1 MIQKDN
7 YININNL
14 MEKSLEKL
22 FNELDLMNE
31 NINNLFQKG
40 LIEYIC
46 KNNIDLFKLI
56 NLLKNI
62 IDDEYHPYFEMN
74 DVLNILYKRKYN
86 EELKT
91 EFNKLLNDN
100 NFKDIKIFIKNL
112 SQIENYINN
121 INTIINEFKLM
132 YSKKLIEVTLNIDIS
147 NKNLSDD
154 DSDYE
159 NDSENIIDN

>member
-1 MIQKDN
+1 
-7 YININNL
+7 
-14 MEKSLEKL
+14 MEKSFEKL

-56 NLLKNI
+56 QLLKNI
-62 IDDEYHPYFEMN
+62 IDDEYHPYFDMN
-74 DVLNILYKRKYN
+74 DILNILYKKKYN
-86 EELKT
+86 EDLKK

-100 NFKDIKIFIKNL
+100 NFKDIIIFIKKL

-121 INTIINEFKLM
+121 INKITNEFKLM
-132 YSKKLIEVTLNIDIS
+132 YSKKLIEVTLNINISDESLSEEDID
-147 NKNLSDD
+147 NDNEDD
-154 DSDYE
+154 
-159 NDSENIIDN
+159 NENIIDD

>member
-1 MIQKDN
+1 
-7 YININNL
+7 
-14 MEKSLEKL
+14 MEKSFEKL

-56 NLLKNI
+56 QLLKNI
-62 IDDEYHPYFEMN
+62 IDDEYHPYFDMN
-74 DVLNILYKRKYN
+74 DVLNILYKKKYN
-86 EELKT
+86 EDIKK

-100 NFKDIKIFIKNL
+100 NFKDITIFIKKL

-121 INTIINEFKLM
+121 INKITNEFKLM
-132 YSKKLIEVTLNIDIS
+132 YSKKFIEVTLNINISDESLSEEDID
-147 NKNLSDD
+147 NDNED
-154 DSDYE
+154 
-159 NDSENIIDN
+159 DSENIIDD

>member
-1 MIQKDN
+1 
-7 YININNL
+7 

-46 KNNIDLFKLI
+46 KNNIDLFKFI

-159 NDSENIIDN
+159 NDSENDNENIIDN

>member
-1 MIQKDN
+1 
-7 YININNL
+7 

-74 DVLNILYKRKYN
+74 DVLNILYKILKYN

-154 DSDYE
+154 DSDSGNDSE

>member
-1 MIQKDN
+1 
-7 YININNL
+7 
-14 MEKSLEKL
+14 MEKSFEKL

-62 IDDEYHPYFEMN
+62 IDDEYHPYFDMN
-74 DVLNILYKRKYN
+74 DVLNILYKKKYN
-86 EELKT
+86 EDLKK

-100 NFKDIKIFIKNL
+100 NFKDITIFIKKL

-121 INTIINEFKLM
+121 INKITNEFKLM
-132 YSKKLIEVTLNIDIS
+132 YSKKFIEVTLNINISDESLSEEDID
-147 NKNLSDD
+147 NDNED
-154 DSDYE
+154 
-159 NDSENIIDN
+159 DSENIIDD